1 MQASDASSLSLL
13 SMARSLMISQ
23 HQLDVLLDHE
33 VGSGVFRPDL
43 VDPEHANAASAVLW
57 ECPLLAKHYVPM
69 VRRFAAL
76 VSEGSRG
83 VPGKSHR

>member
-1 MQASDASSLSLL
+1 
-13 SMARSLMISQ
+13 MARALMTSH

-33 VGSGVFRPDL
+33 VGSGVFRPEL
-43 VDPEHANAASAVLW
+43 IDPEHANASSAVLW
-57 ECPLLAKHYVPM
+57 ECALLTKHYVPM

-83 VPGKSHR
+83 VPGKLCLRYIILYLMGA